1 MSTSAPTAQPIVPAV
16 RTTASWRGP
25 ILWLLPILGLYVLV
39 TAVHPLASGYGDEG
53 AYLAYAR
60 NLTHGFFTQPGQ
72 VTIAA
77 YLWHGPALP
86 LLLAPIVALHLPL
99 AVTRV
104 LVSPLPLFA
113 AIVVFHQMVRPYL
126 RERSAL
132 IATYAVAVY
141 LPFFPSIRAVQVEPL
156 ATLCFTL
163 VVFFMVRAFRGGR
176 RDHVWAGIAFA
187 VLALSRV
194 EFGYVLLVA
203 LLASAVWLLMS
214 RRSSLARRSV
224 VACAV
229 ALVLCVPWL
238 AYTYS
243 VTGKPLYW
251 GNSGGL
257 SLYWMSA
264 PGNLGDWHTV
274 KQGLTQANLAANR
287 PDLTAVA
294 RLKPLAQDSRLLHIA
309 IENIRHHPKH
319 YLSNLVNNVDRLV
332 FNSPYSFTNEKA
344 SSMLYAVPN
353 AILLGALVL
362 ACLIAVRT
370 RRRLGAELVPI
381 AVLLVLAFVVHVPVA
396 AYARFV
402 VPLVPAAAWL
412 IFAVV
417 APVWPAAASLST
429 SPVNGGRPL
438 TMPYPERDAP
448 PVSRS

>member
-1 MSTSAPTAQPIVPAV
+1 VARATVW
-16 RTTASWRGP
+16 WRGP

-39 TAVHPLASGYGDEG
+39 TAVHPVASGYGDEG

-60 NLTHGFFTQPGQ
+60 SLTHGFFTQTNQ
-72 VTIAA
+72 ATIAA

-86 LLLAPIVALHLPL
+86 LLLVPVVALHLPL
-99 AVTRV
+99 IVAR
-104 LVSPLPLFA
+104 LVASPLPLFA

-132 IATYAVAVY
+132 LASYAVAVY
-141 LPFFPSIRAVQVEPL
+141 LPFFPSIRGVQVEPL

-176 RDHVWAGIAFA
+176 RDRVWAGIAFA

-203 LLASAVWLLMS
+203 LAASALWLLLS
-214 RRSSLARRSV
+214 RRSRAARLSLT
-224 VACAV
+224 ACAV
-229 ALVLCVPWL
+229 ALALCVPWL

-243 VTGKPLYW
+243 VTSKPLYW

-274 KQGLTQANLAANR
+274 KQGLTQANLAADR

-294 RLKPLAQDSRLLHIA
+294 RLKPLAQDSRLVHIA
-309 IENIRHHPKH
+309 LDHIRHDPKH
-319 YLSNLVNNVDRLV
+319 YLSNVVNNIDRLV

-344 SSMLYAVPN
+344 SSLLYAVPN
-353 AILLGALVL
+353 AVLLGALVL
-362 ACLIAVRT
+362 ASLIAVRI

-381 AVLLVLAFVVHVPVA
+381 ALLLVLAFVVHVPVA

-402 VPLVPAAAWL
+402 VPLVPVSAWL
-412 IFAVV
+412 IFTVL
-417 APVWPAAASLST
+417 APVWPAAASLPT
-429 SPVNGGRPL
+429 SPVNGGKPL
-438 TMPYPERDAP
+438 TMPYSAEPDAP
-448 PVSRS
+448 SVSRS